1 MKTHT
6 KSSSKLGVASS
17 VGDLAPP
24 AKSGTVIPAGTA
36 TVESLLREADT
47 SYQSAFAKIRAA
59 ATLAVAEARAA
70 KGPKASSIE
79 VFGWIK
85 AAHMQTVSQFAKHVK
100 QQFFENV
107 LVVLEPNVVVID
119 RKETKEGVEP
129 AVRAI
134 EMTAKHG
141 TATAAKAVREH
152 LGIGAAPRDTAK
164 QPSPVTTTKPTNDG
178 QTPVTTTKPTN
189 DGQTPVTGSGKGADL
204 AKAACALSPMDW
216 LDFVKHMEAGGWHI
230 TKAAAKASK
239 ARKPAKQAPV
249 PTSAKQ
255 LGASA

>member
-1 MKTHT
+1 MKTRT
-6 KSSSKLGVASS
+6 KSSSKLGVAASAGELTS
-17 VGDLAPP
+17 P
-24 AKSGTVIPAGTA
+24 AKSGTVIPAETA

-79 VFGWIK
+79 ILGWVK

-107 LVVLEPNVVVID
+107 LVVLEPDVVVID

-164 QPSPVTTTKPTNDG
+164 QPSPVA
-178 QTPVTTTKPTN
+178 TTKPTN

-230 TKAAAKASK
+230 AKASAKASK
-239 ARKPAKQAPV
+239 AKKPAKQAPV

-255 LGASA
+255 LGATA

>member
-1 MKTHT
+1 MKTRT
-6 KSSSKLGVASS
+6 KSSSKLGVAASA
-17 VGDLAPP
+17 GDLAPP

-36 TVESLLREADT
+36 TVESLLREADK

-59 ATLAVAEARAA
+59 ATLAVTEARAA
-70 KGPKASSIE
+70 NGPKASSIE

-107 LVVLEPNVVVID
+107 LVVLEPDVVVID

-152 LGIGAAPRDTAK
+152 LGIGAAPREPAK
-164 QPSPVTTTKPTNDG
+164 QSG
-178 QTPVTTTKPTN
+178 PVTTTKPTN

-204 AKAACALSPMDW
+204 AKAACALTPMDW
-216 LDFVKHMEAGGWHI
+216 LDFVQHMEAGGWHI
-230 TKAAAKASK
+230 TKATAKASK
-239 ARKPAKQAPV
+239 AKKQVKQAPV
-249 PTSAKQ
+249 PTSAEQ
-255 LGASA
+255 LSASA

>member
-6 KSSSKLGVASS
+6 KPSSKLGVAAS
-17 VGDLAPP
+17 VGAIGAA

-36 TVESLLREADT
+36 TVESLLREADK

-79 VFGWIK
+79 VFGWVK
-85 AAHMQTVSQFAKHVK
+85 AAHTQTVAQFAKHVK

-107 LVVLEPNVVVID
+107 LVVLEPDVVVID

-152 LGIGAAPRDTAK
+152 LGIGAAPREAAK
-164 QPSPVTTTKPTNDG
+164 QPS
-178 QTPVTTTKPTN
+178 PVTTTKPTN
-189 DGQTPVTGSGKGADL
+189 DGQTPVTGSGKGAEV

-216 LDFVKHMEAGGWHI
+216 LDFVQHMEAGGWHI
-230 TKAAAKASK
+230 AKASAKASK
-239 ARKPAKQAPV
+239 AKKQVKQAPV

>member
-1 MKTHT
+1 MKTRT
-6 KSSSKLGVASS
+6 KSSSKLGVAAS
-17 VGDLAPP
+17 VGAIGAP

-79 VFGWIK
+79 ILGWVK
-85 AAHMQTVSQFAKHVK
+85 AAHMQTVAQFAKHVK

-107 LVVLEPNVVVID
+107 LVVLEPDVIVID
-119 RKETKEGVEP
+119 RKETNEGVEP
-129 AVRAI
+129 AVRAV

-152 LGIGAAPRDTAK
+152 LGECRR
-164 QPSPVTTTKPTNDG
+164 
-178 QTPVTTTKPTN
+178 
-189 DGQTPVTGSGKGADL
+189 GADL
-204 AKAACALSPMDW
+204 GKRGLIRLIRLAQQGFYGRRSGRNDRSRLR
-216 LDFVKHMEAGGWHI
+216 G
-230 TKAAAKASK
+230 
-239 ARKPAKQAPV
+239 
-249 PTSAKQ
+249 
-255 LGASA
+255 

>member
-1 MKTHT
+1 MKAHQ
-6 KSSSKLGVASS
+6 KQAPKLGVAASAGELTS
-17 VGDLAPP
+17 P

-36 TVESLLREADT
+36 TVESLLREADK

-85 AAHMQTVSQFAKHVK
+85 AAHMQTVAQFAKHVK

-107 LVVLEPNVVVID
+107 LVVLEPDVVVID

-164 QPSPVTTTKPTNDG
+164 QPGPVA
-178 QTPVTTTKPTN
+178 VTKPTN

-204 AKAACALSPMDW
+204 AKAACALTPMDW

-230 TKAAAKASK
+230 AKASAKASK
-239 ARKPAKQAPV
+239 AKKQVKQAPV

-255 LGASA
+255 LGATA

>member
-6 KSSSKLGVASS
+6 KPSSKLGVASS
-17 VGDLAPP
+17 VGELTSP

-36 TVESLLREADT
+36 TVESLLREADK

-79 VFGWIK
+79 VFGWVK

-107 LVVLEPNVVVID
+107 LVVLEPDVVVID

-178 QTPVTTTKPTN
+178 QTPVT
-189 DGQTPVTGSGKGADL
+189 GSGKGADL
-204 AKAACALSPMDW
+204 AKAACALLPMDW

-239 ARKPAKQAPV
+239 AKKPAKQAPV

>member
-6 KSSSKLGVASS
+6 KPSSKLGVASS
-17 VGDLAPP
+17 VGELTSP

-85 AAHMQTVSQFAKHVK
+85 AAHMQTVAQFAKHVK

-107 LVVLEPNVVVID
+107 LVVLEPDVVVID

-164 QPSPVTTTKPTNDG
+164 QPGPVA
-178 QTPVTTTKPTN
+178 VTKPTN
-189 DGQTPVTGSGKGADL
+189 DGQTPVTGSGKGAEL
-204 AKAACALSPMDW
+204 AKAACALTPMDW

-230 TKAAAKASK
+230 AKASAKASK
-239 ARKPAKQAPV
+239 ASKQAKQAPV

-255 LGASA
+255 LGAAA

>member
-1 MKTHT
+1 MKTRT

-17 VGDLAPP
+17 AGELTSP

-36 TVESLLREADT
+36 TVESLLREADK

-85 AAHMQTVSQFAKHVK
+85 AAHMQTVAQFAKHVK

-107 LVVLEPNVVVID
+107 LVVLEPDVVVID

-164 QPSPVTTTKPTNDG
+164 QPGPVA
-178 QTPVTTTKPTN
+178 VTKPTN
-189 DGQTPVTGSGKGADL
+189 DGQTPVTGSGKGAEL
-204 AKAACALSPMDW
+204 AKAACALTPMDW

-230 TKAAAKASK
+230 AKASAKASK
-239 ARKPAKQAPV
+239 ASKQAKQAPV

-255 LGASA
+255 LGATA

>member
-1 MKTHT
+1 MKTRT
-6 KSSSKLGVASS
+6 KSSSKLGVAASAGELTS
-17 VGDLAPP
+17 P

-36 TVESLLREADT
+36 TVESLLREADK

-59 ATLAVAEARAA
+59 ATLAVSEARAA

-79 VFGWIK
+79 ILGWVK
-85 AAHMQTVSQFAKHVK
+85 AAHMQTVAQFAKHVK

-107 LVVLEPNVVVID
+107 LVVLEPDVVVID

-164 QPSPVTTTKPTNDG
+164 QPGPVA
-178 QTPVTTTKPTN
+178 VTKPTN
-189 DGQTPVTGSGKGADL
+189 DGQTPVTGSGKGAEL
-204 AKAACALSPMDW
+204 AKAACALTPMDW

-230 TKAAAKASK
+230 AKAAAKASK
-239 ARKPAKQAPV
+239 ANKQVKQAPV
-249 PTSAKQ
+249 PTSAEQ

>member
-6 KSSSKLGVASS
+6 KPSSKLGVAAS
-17 VGDLAPP
+17 VGAIGAA

-36 TVESLLREADT
+36 TVESLLREADK

-59 ATLAVAEARAA
+59 ATLAVTEARAA

-79 VFGWIK
+79 VFGWVK

-107 LVVLEPNVVVID
+107 LVVLEPDVVVID

-152 LGIGAAPRDTAK
+152 LGIGAAPREAAK
-164 QPSPVTTTKPTNDG
+164 QPGS
-178 QTPVTTTKPTN
+178 VTTTKPTN
-189 DGQTPVTGSGKGADL
+189 DGQTPVTGSGKGAEV

-230 TKAAAKASK
+230 AKASAKASK
-239 ARKPAKQAPV
+239 AKKQVKQAPV
-249 PTSAKQ
+249 PTSAEQ

>member
-6 KSSSKLGVASS
+6 KQTSKIGTASS

-24 AKSGTVIPAGTA
+24 AKPGTVIPAGTA
-36 TVESLLREADT
+36 TVESLLRDANT
-47 SYQSAFAKIRAA
+47 YYLSAFTKIRAA

-107 LVVLEPNVVVID
+107 LVVLEPDVIVID

-178 QTPVTTTKPTN
+178 QTPVT
-189 DGQTPVTGSGKGADL
+189 GSGKGADL
-204 AKAACALSPMDW
+204 AKAACALTPMDW

-230 TKAAAKASK
+230 AKATAKASK
-239 ARKPAKQAPV
+239 AKKPAKQAPV